1 MQLTSYQ
8 VADKRL
14 TAGGEFNMRYMYCV
28 FAAVK
33 GNEMACQGQYVAAIE
48 FFTKAIQLDSSDYR

>member
-1 MQLTSYQ
+1 